1 MLCSK
6 ILVAYDGSDSGI
18 QSLQKAIEL
27 AETNESIE
35 IEVLHAVEHPIITEY
50 AAAYSYAEELEK
62 ARQQGNLVIKKAENT
77 LSNVTNRWR
86 TAVVEGWPA
95 QAILE
100 ERNNSN
106 CDLIVLGSR
115 GLSGLKEL
123 FLGSV
128 SHYVSQHSPVPVL
141 IVK

>member
-6 ILVAYDGSDSGI
+6 ILVAYDGSDLGI
-18 QSLQKAIEL
+18 QALQKAIEI

-35 IEVLHAVEHPIITEY
+35 IEAIHAFQQPIITDY
-50 AAAYSYAEELEK
+50 TAAYSFTEELEK
-62 ARQQGNLVIKKAENT
+62 ARQQGNLIIKKAENT

-86 TAVVEGWPA
+86 TVVVEGRPA

-106 CDLIVLGSR
+106 CDLIVIGSR

-128 SHYVSQHSPVPVL
+128 SHYVSQNSPVPVL